1 MSNINILKASI
12 EPIANMLAGKQIK
25 VTFHRDVKVPVT
37 DFSGETPT
45 IKLPM
50 LSDQTPPEVLDA
62 IHGVVDH
69 EVAHAIWS
77 TNPTKLPIKDKLG
90 HSITNLVED
99 VRIEREMRNLFKGS
113 AYNLQNLARSI
124 VNEEFLGNLINLQ
137 YAKPQMFRMV
147 AANLCLQATEGVG
160 YYQEVV
166 EKIDGL
172 KQIYNLLTETYG
184 PRPMNAVRSTA
195 DAVEFGEKLRGLLKI
210 ELEEEEQQKDDSE
223 SEESSSEEDSEG
235 EGASGSDSSKPSK
248 GKSKGKSKKDKSE
261 SKGEESKGEG
271 DSKDEGGSG
280 DEKEEDKG
288 EGDSKEEPKKS
299 KSKSKGKGEP
309 KPEAAEGSKDGD
321 DKDKGK
327 KSKADKPAIGSED
340 FAGDPLKPEDLDE
353 LSDMTQKVIKAL
365 VEKAQA
371 NDTYTVATTDFDKV
385 AHIAPSKRVE
395 KVADLNEQVKA
406 MTGVI
411 QKNLERAI
419 AARSIVMW
427 TPGHRSGK
435 LFAPA
440 LYKLTTGDER
450 VFRRR
455 EEAMSKDVA
464 VSLVVDC
471 SGSMTGD
478 NKAPTAATA
487 SYALCEVLTRMGIKN
502 EVIGFTTTS
511 YERILRSKTE
521 EYSREEAIYMP
532 IFKAFNDKFD
542 MTARLRMVKMF
553 ESHWM
558 ADNVDGES
566 LNYAAQRL
574 MAQNTKRKIMIV
586 LSDGY
591 PAAYGD
597 CRALCKH
604 LKATVEDL
612 SKKISIVGIGIKSDA
627 VEDYYPKYVVLNKV
641 EDLPTTVVR
650 ELQKFLTPK

>member
-1 MSNINILKASI
+1 MSNINVLKASI
-12 EPIANMLAGKQIK
+12 EPIANMLAGKKIK
-25 VTFHRDVKVPVT
+25 VQFHRDTKVPVT
-37 DFSGETPT
+37 NFEGESPT

-50 LSDQTPPEVLDA
+50 LSDQTPPEILDA

-77 TNPTKLPIKDKLG
+77 TNPATLPIKDKLG
-90 HSITNLVED
+90 HSLTNIVED

-124 VNEEFLGNLINLQ
+124 VNDEFLKNLMALRHS
-137 YAKPQMFRMV
+137 KPQMFRLV
-147 AANLCLQATEGVG
+147 ATNLCLQATEGVG
-160 YYQEVV
+160 FYQEVV

-172 KQIYNLLTETYG
+172 KQIYDILTEAYG
-184 PRPMNAVRSTA
+184 PRPMSAIRSTA
-195 DAVEFGEKLRGLLKI
+195 DAVEFGEKIRSLLKI
-210 ELEEEEQQKDDSE
+210 ELEEEDEQSSDGDE
-223 SEESSSEEDSEG
+223 SEESQSDDSEG
-235 EGASGSDSSKPSK
+235 EGTASASPKPSK
-248 GKSKGKSKKDKSE
+248 GKSKSKPKKEESKPEDDKSEGDGDSKDKDDSKDEKGDKEEGKGDSKKEPEPKPKSKSKKGDKDESE
-261 SKGEESKGEG
+261 GSKPEESKG
-271 DSKDEGGSG
+271 
-280 DEKEEDKG
+280 DKG
-288 EGDSKEEPKKS
+288 EGEKE
-299 KSKSKGKGEP
+299 
-309 KPEAAEGSKDGD
+309 
-321 DKDKGK
+321 
-327 KSKADKPAIGSED
+327 DKPAIGGD
-340 FAGDPLKPEDLDE
+340 DDLGGDPLKPEDLDE

-365 VEKAQA
+365 VEKAQE
-371 NDTYTVATTDFDKV
+371 NDNYTVATTDYDKI

-395 KVADLNEQVKA
+395 KVESLNEQVKA

-440 LYKLTTGDER
+440 LYKLVTGDER

-511 YERILRSKTE
+511 YEPILRSSTE

-553 ESHWM
+553 ENHWM

-591 PAAYGD
+591 PAAYGNNRD
-597 CRALCKH
+597 LCKH

-612 SKKISIVGIGIKSDA
+612 SKRISIVGIGIKSNA
-627 VEDYYPKYVVLNKV
+627 VEDYYPKSVVLNKV
-641 EDLPTTVVR
+641 EELPTTVVR